1 MCEACAGR
9 WTVKINTMEIQRQ
22 VFARKLRGYDR
33 DEVRTYLGFIA
44 EEVAALQKERDI
56 FERELVTLR
65 GLVEDFRNRE
75 TILKNTLLTAQR
87 LTEELKDNARK
98 QAEGIVKEAE
108 LRADRLLELAQERA
122 SDVEKAILDLRA
134 QKQALRSDIRALIS
148 RVAHLIDLQEEAEL
162 EDNLHI
168 LVRREQQA

>member
-1 MCEACAGR
+1 M
-9 WTVKINTMEIQRQ
+9 KINTMEIQRQ
-22 VFARKLRGYDR
+22 VFKKSFRGYDR

-44 EEVAALQKERDI
+44 EEAAALQKERDI
-56 FERELVTLR
+56 FEREVATLR

-87 LTEELKDNARK
+87 LTEEMKDNARK

-108 LRADRLLELAQERA
+108 LRADRLLELARERA
-122 SDVEKAILDLRA
+122 GDIDKTILDLRS
-134 QKQALRSDIRALIS
+134 QRQALRSDIRALIS

-162 EDNLHI
+162 EDNLHF

>member
-1 MCEACAGR
+1 
-9 WTVKINTMEIQRQ
+9 VKINTLEIQRQ
-22 VFARKLRGYDR
+22 VFRRSFRGYDR

-44 EEVAALQKERDI
+44 EEVAALQKERDGY
-56 FERELVTLR
+56 ERELATLR
-65 GLVEDFRNRE
+65 GLIEDFRSRE

-108 LRADRLLELAQERA
+108 LRSDRLLELARERA
-122 SDVEKAILDLRA
+122 GEIDRTILDLRS
-134 QKQALRSDIRALIS
+134 QRQALRSDIRALIS

-162 EDNLHI
+162 EDNLHL